1 MSSAEYYILCLIALA
16 DIAVSAAIPWIM
28 ALAVAAA
35 SACAALLVRRIVC
48 RLNIM

>member
-1 MSSAEYYILCLIALA
+1 MSSVEYIILHLIASA

-28 ALAVAAA
+28 ALAAAA
-35 SACAALLVRRIVC
+35 VSVCATLLVRRIVC